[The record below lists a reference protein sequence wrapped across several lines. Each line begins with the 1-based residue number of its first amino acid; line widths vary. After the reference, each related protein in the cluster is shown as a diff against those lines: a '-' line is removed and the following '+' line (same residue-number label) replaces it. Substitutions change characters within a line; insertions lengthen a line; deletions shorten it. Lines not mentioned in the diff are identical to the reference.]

1 MPFIEVHEVNY
12 GDKAAVTVNSEHIAI
27 IMDTS
32 DADLFGGSTRET
44 REPRYMD
51 ANSAIQFSNGKLLVL
66 FESYSQL
73 RRLMRI
79 DI

>member
-12 GDKAAVTVNSEHIAI
+12 GDKAAVTVNTEHFAM
-27 IMDTS
+27 IMSTS
-32 DADLFGGSTRET
+32 DAIVFADGGNLD
-44 REPRYMD
+44 PRYEN
-51 ANSAIQFSNGKLLVL
+51 AKSAVQFSNGKLLVL